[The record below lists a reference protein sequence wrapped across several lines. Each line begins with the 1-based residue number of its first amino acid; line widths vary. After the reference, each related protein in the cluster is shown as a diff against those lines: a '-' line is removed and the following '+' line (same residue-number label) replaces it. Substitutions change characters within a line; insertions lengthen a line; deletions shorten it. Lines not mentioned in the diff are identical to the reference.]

1 MKSWT
6 IAAVA
11 ALALAGCDK
20 KSDAPANPEAPA
32 AETGDPADADA
43 PQGPVLFRGIGQEP
57 GWIVRIYGNV
67 IAYEGDYGDTLITV
81 PTPEPETTDNGRRYV
96 TAPLTVE
103 IADEACTDVMS
114 AAEYPATVTIVE
126 GERTWQGCGGDIAEG
141 ESDTPAQPPAE
152 ESPPG

>member
-1 MKSWT
+1 MKNWT

-11 ALALAGCDK
+11 ALALTGCDK
-20 KSDAPANPEAPA
+20 TADTPADSAAPA
-32 AETGDPADADA
+32 AETGDPADAEA

-67 IAYEGDYGDTLITV
+67 IVYEGDYGETLIAV
-81 PTPEPETTDNGRRYV
+81 RAPEPETTDNGRRYV

-103 IADEACTDVMS
+103 IAEEACTDVMS
-114 AAEYPATVTIVE
+114 AAEYPATVTIIE

-141 ESDTPAQPPAE
+141 ESDAPAPPPAGD
-152 ESPPG
+152 SPAG